1 MNLESF
7 DPKDTASIIVIAYRN
22 KKGKLRMHRRKKTLK
37 LRCFLLQK
45 KREVIF
51 QLVGST
57 GKI

>member
-1 MNLESF
+1 MNLEYF
-7 DPKDTASIIVIAYRN
+7 DPTDTASIIVITYRN
-22 KKGKLRMHRRKKTLK
+22 KKGKLRMLRRKKNFKTTM
-37 LRCFLLQK
+37 FLIAK